1 MFFIEFIINFSF
13 CTDVQTLKAIS
24 LPDVLFS
31 GGSQNILE
39 GSVVWLYC
47 LTVPKS
53 PNVTVTWNKDDE
65 PLVQDVPHIRLRST
79 GSDADLYSTFLLVI
93 EPVDITDGGVYQCS
107 AREGENMKMGQAL
120 TITGI
125 IVLMWNNEC

>member
-1 MFFIEFIINFSF
+1 M
-13 CTDVQTLKAIS
+13 
-24 LPDVLFS
+24 
-31 GGSQNILE
+31 
-39 GSVVWLYC
+39 VWLYC

-53 PNVTVTWNKDDE
+53 PAVTVTWNKDGE

-107 AREGENMKMGQAL
+107 AQEGENIAMGPAL
-120 TITGI
+120 TITGGYNWRLLFCRDDTFFAQ
-125 IVLMWNNEC
+125 LMLEEMTEQLRL